1 MRILI
6 DNIISQ
12 LIDLQEQKNW
22 VGTNFNERLILISEE
37 EAFIRPQ
44 ALMHSVAEIISH
56 LTVWRKDAVL
66 KIRTGKGS
74 ITDDSEQN
82 WLPNDKLKEIGWDK
96 IKSDYRSSL
105 SELIELLRAREDG
118 FLKEKYYDPDFKGY
132 YEYEFVVHG
141 MLHHDIYHL
150 GQLGIVIK
158 FLKRM

>member
-1 MRILI
+1 
-6 DNIISQ
+6 
-12 LIDLQEQKNW
+12 
-22 VGTNFNERLILISEE
+22 
-37 EAFIRPQ
+37 
-44 ALMHSVAEIISH
+44 MHSVAEIIFH

-82 WLPNDKLKEIGWDK
+82 WLPNDKLREIGWDK

>member
-12 LIDLQEQKNW
+12 LIDIQEHRNW
-22 VGTNFNERLILISEE
+22 VGANFNERLNLIGEN

-44 ALMHSVAEIISH
+44 ADMHSVAEIISH
-56 LTVWRKDAVL
+56 LTIWRKDAVL

-74 ITDDSEQN
+74 VTDDSEQN
-82 WLPNDKLKEIGWDK
+82 WLPNDKLKAIGWDK

-105 SELIELLRAREDG
+105 SGLIELLRTREDG